1 MAIEVVEVKNVESS
15 GANRYKVPLKKWR
28 KWSATARRVFNETY
42 SAMSSNQ
49 YLFLHPQQNRLSNRM
64 WRTTA
69 WNAAWIAADAV

>member
-1 MAIEVVEVKNVESS
+1 MAIEVVEIKGIEES

-28 KWSATARRVFNETY
+28 KWNVVARRVFNETY
-42 SAMSSNQ
+42 SSMSENQ
-49 YLFLHPQQNRLSNRM
+49 NLFLHPHQDKISNRM